1 MIAAGRVSVNGK
13 TINTLGISIN
23 PLVDEVAVDGEPLSI
38 TVAKVA
44 YAFNK
49 PEGVVSSMNDE
60 QGRSCLSDFLGD
72 VSETVHHVGRLDIES
87 SGLLILTNDGEL
99 TQQISHPSHEIKK
112 TYVVTVSTSNVDLFV
127 LDVMQGVMLDD
138 GLATADACFVVVPS
152 NRFTA
157 TGRLKRATLLWQIH
171 DGRNRI
177 IRRITEKLN
186 SKVIELH

>member
-1 MIAAGRVSVNGK
+1 
-13 TINTLGISIN
+13 
-23 PLVDEVAVDGEPLSI
+23 
-38 TVAKVA
+38 
-44 YAFNK
+44 
-49 PEGVVSSMNDE
+49 
-60 QGRSCLSDFLGD
+60 
-72 VSETVHHVGRLDIES
+72 
-87 SGLLILTNDGEL
+87 
-99 TQQISHPSHEIKK
+99 
-112 TYVVTVSTSNVDLFV
+112 
-127 LDVMQGVMLDD
+127 MQGVTLDD